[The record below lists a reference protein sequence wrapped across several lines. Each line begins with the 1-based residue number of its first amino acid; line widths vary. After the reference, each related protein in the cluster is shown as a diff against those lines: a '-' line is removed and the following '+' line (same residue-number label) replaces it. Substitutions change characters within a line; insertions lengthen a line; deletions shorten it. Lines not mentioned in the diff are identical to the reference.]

1 MEVKTT
7 LPPNIKWENLISPQE
22 SRITFDQA
30 SGEVRWRV
38 GDVKAGTGILT
49 PALVG
54 AFQISVIPAEVD
66 FGKAINLTNK
76 SQLLALDV
84 FTNEKR
90 AEEGLPL
97 TTELKE
103 DPAVSTNDWRVVR

>member
-1 MEVKTT
+1 MCADADTIYLTVAHR
-7 LPPNIKWENLISPQE
+7 LLSQWE
-22 SRITFDQA
+22 T
-30 SGEVRWRV
+30 GKYTY
-38 GDVKAGTGILT
+38 GAGTGVLT

-66 FGKAINLTNK
+66 FGKAINLANK

-103 DPAVSTNDWRVVR
+103 DSAVSTNDWRVVR